1 MKRRIAAAAA
11 LAVVIGQPLAANDR
25 DEELATLVTV
35 LECNMALMLMTETTG
50 VPYAVDPD
58 TIAIDYEA
66 RLRLSSFTDEEVTAE
81 MKRTWH
87 EYRDTHGQD
96 AFYSY
101 VEGAADECTAIYLEK
116 ARTPAPAPAPQPAS
130 SGPAKVITADYL
142 RDHLNRNGD
151 YRSVAD
157 FIVYT
162 LPDGKDPFKEN
173 AMGELLGQM
182 VVETGAKGV
191 IRFSDAAIMAMI
203 AHRYWQYNPPAS
215 RIVDAEY
222 RRRLRVKNYT
232 AQEESRWAQRAAADR
247 AEQARRAD
255 APWVGSI
262 GKHCEKYME
271 PAGPGTPAYWVTKC
285 R

>member
-1 MKRRIAAAAA
+1 MRRRATTGAA
-11 LAVVIGQPLAANDR
+11 LAALLLAQPLAASDR

-35 LECNMALMLMTETTG
+35 LECNMAMELMTEATG
-50 VPYAVDPD
+50 IPYAVDPD

-66 RLRLSSFTDEEVTAE
+66 RLRQSTFTDEEVIAE
-81 MKRTWH
+81 LKRTWH
-87 EYRDTHGQD
+87 EYRDTSGQD
-96 AFYSY
+96 AFFSY
-101 VEGAADECTAIYLEK
+101 VEGAADECNAIYLEK
-116 ARTPAPAPAPQPAS
+116 AQTPAPAPTQ
-130 SGPAKVITADYL
+130 SGPPKVITAEYL
-142 RDHLNRNGD
+142 RDHLRQNGD

-162 LPDGKDPFKEN
+162 LPDGKNPFEEN

-182 VVETGAKGV
+182 VVETGANGL
-191 IRFSDAAIMAMI
+191 IRFSEAAIMAMVE
-203 AHRYWQYNPPAS
+203 HRYWQYNPPAT
-215 RIVDAEY
+215 RLVDAEY

-232 AQEESRWAQRAAADR
+232 AQEGSRWAQRAAADR